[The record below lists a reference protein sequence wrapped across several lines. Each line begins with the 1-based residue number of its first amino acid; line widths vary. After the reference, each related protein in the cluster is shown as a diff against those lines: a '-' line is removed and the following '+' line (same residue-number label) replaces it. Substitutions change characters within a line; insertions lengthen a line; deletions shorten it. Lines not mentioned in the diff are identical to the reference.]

1 MVEALCN
8 VHDIEEVTMDT
19 SSFNEGTLA
28 HRYEFLHF
36 RRETEGGNLADD
48 FREGMYETVK
58 GSCLF
63 LVIE

>member
-1 MVEALCN
+1 
-8 VHDIEEVTMDT
+8 MDT

-58 GSCLF
+58 GPCLF